1 MSRFI
6 HTSPTKHQRRVLVK
20 QAKQW
25 LWWTFVGLLIYM
37 PLHIFLTQSLSQ
49 VTGGLDIW
57 KVAKDAVIIVAAAIA
72 GILLWSSIIK
82 GRSQKLRLLTSAVL
96 VYGLIHLL
104 FLSFVDLD
112 PESSLLATIY
122 NNRLSMLLI
131 IGLFVGI
138 QSRNLRRT
146 EFIYKVV
153 LGISGAVAA
162 FAVAQ
167 YFLPTDFMENLGYS
181 FERGARGFFGID
193 NKPDLPRVFSTIRD
207 PNSLG
212 AFLLVTMSLIASLYV
227 QLRKSKRKLL
237 RIVVVLAPIQVAAIW
252 LTFSRSAW
260 LGVIIALA
268 FVAWHIPRL
277 KQYLTKRNIMLATV
291 FAVLVGIVM
300 YPTVRDSYVAENVI
314 FHSDETTTDLGSSQ
328 KHIQYIID
336 GAKDVAKRPAGYG
349 PGTAGIVSI
358 RNERGTVLTENYYV
372 QIAYEVGILGLL
384 VFVLINYLVYQL
396 LRKSP
401 ANALKMALLASF
413 WGLIATNM
421 LLHTWSNEAVAVVWW
436 MLAGYQIG
444 LSKEFE

>member
-1 MSRFI
+1 MQI
-6 HTSPTKHQRRVLVK
+6 H
-20 QAKQW
+20 
-25 LWWTFVGLLIYM
+25 IN
-37 PLHIFLTQSLSQ
+37 QSLIFN
-49 VTGGLDIW
+49 LDLP
-57 KVAKDAVIIVAAAIA
+57 V
-72 GILLWSSIIK
+72 
-82 GRSQKLRLLTSAVL
+82 
-96 VYGLIHLL
+96 
-104 FLSFVDLD
+104 FVDVETD
-112 PESSLLATIY
+112 EQD
-122 NNRLSMLLI
+122 NM
-131 IGLFVGI
+131 VGI
-138 QSRNLRRT
+138 GYTQDGINLYYCT
-146 EFIYKVV
+146 
-153 LGISGAVAA
+153 
-162 FAVAQ
+162 
-167 YFLPTDFMENLGYS
+167 
-181 FERGARGFFGID
+181 
-193 NKPDLPRVFSTIRD
+193 
-207 PNSLG
+207 
-212 AFLLVTMSLIASLYV
+212 
-227 QLRKSKRKLL
+227 
-237 RIVVVLAPIQVAAIW
+237 
-252 LTFSRSAW
+252 
-260 LGVIIALA
+260 VITAE
-268 FVAWHIPRL
+268 L